1 MPVVTS
7 ERCHTKA
14 YLPSLKHG
22 RGLPNCLTNRCAP
35 SGFVLTATLAG
46 LDKFFKLL
54 ADWNSY
60 ISPIALQ
67 GLPVG
72 EIFHEP
78 FVGQRHATVPKDCN
92 HCPSRSS

>member
-22 RGLPNCLTNRCAP
+22 RGYRIASRTGALRLA
-35 SGFVLTATLAG
+35 FVLTATLAG

-60 ISPIALQ
+60 QSDRAA
-67 GLPVG
+67 GASGRRDLP
-72 EIFHEP
+72 
-78 FVGQRHATVPKDCN
+78 
-92 HCPSRSS
+92 